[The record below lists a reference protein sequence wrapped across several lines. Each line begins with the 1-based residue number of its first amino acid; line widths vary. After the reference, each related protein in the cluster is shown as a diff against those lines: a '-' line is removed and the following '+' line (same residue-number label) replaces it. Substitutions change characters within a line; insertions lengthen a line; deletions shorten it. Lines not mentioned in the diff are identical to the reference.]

1 MDSNSSWAR
10 KAGVTQGKLVLIGVL
25 AIVLMGVLYW
35 QFAPSGAEAPSATA
49 SDVPRRKPADR
60 DRARQPNEETPMVA
74 SPSTNP
80 ANRES
85 ARPVSSN
92 WKPPKVSL
100 VVQYD
105 PFALPA
111 SFPQPLTNS
120 AEQLAQMSLQ
130 DGQSLEARRE
140 ELEKELQDIR
150 AQLEALRHQG
160 VHVIIQRKNE
170 YIAMIGDRTIHVG
183 DEINGFK
190 VIGIDSDGVQIAHEL
205 NQ

>member
-1 MDSNSSWAR
+1 
-10 KAGVTQGKLVLIGVL
+10 
-25 AIVLMGVLYW
+25 
-35 QFAPSGAEAPSATA
+35 
-49 SDVPRRKPADR
+49 
-60 DRARQPNEETPMVA
+60 
-74 SPSTNP
+74 
-80 ANRES
+80 
-85 ARPVSSN
+85 
-92 WKPPKVSL
+92 
-100 VVQYD
+100 
-105 PFALPA
+105 
-111 SFPQPLTNS
+111 
-120 AEQLAQMSLQ
+120 MSLQ